1 MLARL
6 RVAWFGMGAV
16 LLATVLVGV
25 ADDNE
30 LSTAFVRITP
40 QTDELVA
47 MEETIRRLAEQ
58 VLPCTVGIQVGGN
71 VEGSGV
77 VISESGYVLTAAH
90 VIGRPGRDV
99 MIRFPDGTKVVGRT
113 LGIHTQADGGLIKIK
128 QEGKWPFAPM
138 VTHEDYPVPGDWC
151 LSTGHPG
158 GFQSD
163 RTPPLRIGRIIDVEK
178 NTLRT
183 DCTITG
189 GDSGGPLFDMQGRV
203 IGIHSRISEES
214 SVNLHGPVLAYVEVW
229 EDLKAGKI
237 YPPPPPS
244 RFLIRFDPDRDGKI
258 IREDLLAGDLRRSY
272 DALVKAFD
280 LDADKAYSVEELA
293 KAVGWRS
300 TSRRLSLS
308 PYRPEANSDSLD
320 KQHFVRGKS
329 VLSAFKP
336 IVSTAAKSTVEVLC
350 DGKIDILG
358 LIVSTDG
365 LVVTKASRL
374 RGKIECR
381 TPKGQKFA
389 AEILLIDS
397 RNDLAVLKLNATGLK
412 AVEWADTDELL
423 PGHWLATPGASGTA
437 VSVGVVSVAKRE
449 IAGTPGVLGVAIVDK
464 PGKPTIEKVMDGS
477 GAKIAGMLAGDVII
491 LVTGDPVKN
500 LGELKKAVGKHRA
513 GEIVKTTI
521 VRDGKNIEFKV
532 RLGMPAD
539 LFHDDPRFFRFGGSD
554 GLNGP
559 LNQRRD
565 DFPAAIQHD
574 SVLLPSQCGGPIVN
588 IFGGVIGINVARAD
602 RTVSY
607 AVPSETVT
615 AIVERARAKLAKA
628 ETKPETATD

>member
-16 LLATVLVGV
+16 LLTTVLVGV

-30 LSTAFVRITP
+30 PLTAFVRVTP
-40 QTDELVA
+40 QTDELVS
-47 MEETIRRLAEQ
+47 MEETIRRIAEQ
-58 VLPCTVGIQVGGN
+58 VVPCTVGIQVGRN

-90 VIGRPGRDV
+90 VIGRPNRDV
-99 MIRFPDGTKVVGRT
+99 TIRFPDGTTVQGRT

-128 QEGKWPFAPM
+128 GEGKWPFAPM

-158 GFQSD
+158 GFQLD
-163 RTPPLRIGRIIDVEK
+163 RSPPIRIGRIIDVDK
-178 NTLRT
+178 NTLRS

-229 EDLKAGKI
+229 DDLIAGKI

-244 RFLIRFDPDRDGKI
+244 HLLANFDPDRDGTVSLK
-258 IREDLLAGDLRRSY
+258 ELPDGDLRRAYQRLVESY
-272 DALVKAFD
+272 D
-280 LDADKAYSVEELA
+280 LDADRAYSMDELA
-293 KAVGWRS
+293 KAVNWRS
-300 TSRRLSLS
+300 PSRRLELS
-308 PYRPEANSDSLD
+308 PYRPEARSNSLD
-320 KQHFVRGKS
+320 EQQFVRGKA
-329 VLSAFKP
+329 VLSAFNP
-336 IVSTAAKSTVEVLC
+336 IVSMAAKSTVQIFC
-350 DGKIDILG
+350 DGKRDLLG
-358 LIVSTDG
+358 LVVSTDG

-374 RGKIECR
+374 HGKIECQ
-381 TPKGQKFA
+381 TKKGKKIV
-389 AEILLIDS
+389 AEILMTDPK
-397 RNDLAVLKLNATGLK
+397 NDLAVLKLDVTGLK
-412 AVEWADTDELL
+412 AVEWADTDDLR
-423 PGHWLATPGASGTA
+423 PGQWLATPGASGTA
-437 VSVGVVSVAKRE
+437 ISVGVVSVAKRE
-449 IAGTPGVLGVAIVDK
+449 IAGTSGVLGVRLRDE
-464 PGKPTIEKVMDGS
+464 PGPPTIEEVMDRS
-477 GAKIAGMLAGDVII
+477 GAKIAGMVAGDVITAV
-491 LVTGDPVKN
+491 LGKPVKSMI
-500 LGELKKAVGKHRA
+500 ELQMAVGEHRP
-513 GEIVKTTI
+513 GEILKTTI
-521 VRDGKNIEFKV
+521 VRNNKTIEMEV

-539 LFHDDPRFFRFGGSD
+539 VFQELGLFRFGGSE

-588 IFGGVIGINVARAD
+588 ISGGVVGINVARAD

-607 AVPSETVT
+607 ALPSETVK
-615 AIVERARAKLAKA
+615 AVVEKALAMLADAKS
-628 ETKPETATD
+628 KPAATSN